1 MIICQFGKYSC
12 MANEKN
18 AWLKIKGGA
27 IYSSISK
34 LDSFPGLHTL
44 RFFDCLQSASDQKP
58 ESGKGWELDGG
69 KNEAI
74 SESHWN

>member
-1 MIICQFGKYSC
+1 

-44 RFFDCLQSASDQKP
+44 RFFDCLQSASELCKRSKTG
-58 ESGKGWELDGG
+58 EWEGMGTGWWEERGY
-69 KNEAI
+69 
-74 SESHWN
+74 